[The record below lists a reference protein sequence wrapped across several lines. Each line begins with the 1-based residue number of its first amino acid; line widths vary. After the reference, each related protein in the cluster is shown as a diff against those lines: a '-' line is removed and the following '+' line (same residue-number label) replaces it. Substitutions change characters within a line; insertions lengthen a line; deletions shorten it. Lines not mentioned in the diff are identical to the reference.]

1 MGESLAE
8 SLNRDCRCI
17 SIDHARLEAET
28 QRLMEAS
35 HVAFGPWDK
44 SALFASVPVYI
55 GRRHLEEMR
64 ETVAVIEELT
74 TSPVYRQ
81 EVLSRAKDIARL
93 ENPSR
98 GVFFGY
104 DFHLGQDGPQLIEV
118 NTNAGGAMLN
128 LLLGKAQK
136 ACVSRLDVPVECA
149 TNLEG
154 LEERFVDMFRSDWEL
169 ARGQRPLK
177 TIAIVD
183 DAPEEQFLYREFLLF
198 RQLLKHAGFD
208 AVIVDAAALQYQ
220 SGQLSFEGQPIDMVY
235 NRLVDFYFEESRH
248 RALHDAYVDGTVVVT
263 PHPRA
268 HALYADKRNLV
279 LLRDEHLL
287 VDAGLSATQ
296 RATLLR
302 NVPETR
308 LLDKSE
314 ADGYWRDRKSWFFK
328 PIQGYGSKAAYR
340 GDKLT
345 KSTFADIL
353 ERDYVA
359 QRLVPPSQR
368 HVEVEGVVVPL
379 KLDVRCFVYN
389 RTVELWAARLYNG
402 QTTNFRTLG
411 GGFAPIYTESST
423 VRATLESVAPRSP

>member
-17 SIDHARLEAET
+17 SIDHPRLEAET
-28 QRLMEAS
+28 KRLMEES
-35 HVAFGPWDK
+35 HVAFEPWDK

-55 GRRHLEEMR
+55 GRRHLEEMQA
-64 ETVAVIEELT
+64 TVVAIEVLT
-74 TSPVYRQ
+74 RSPVYR
-81 EVLSRAKDIARL
+81 ETVLSRAKDLAKL

-104 DFHLGQDGPQLIEV
+104 DFHLGQHGPQLIEV

-136 ACVSRLDVPVECA
+136 VCVAGMDVPVECA

-154 LEERFVDMFRSDWEL
+154 LEERFVDMFRSDWVL
-169 ARGQRPLK
+169 SRGDRPLE

-183 DAPEEQFLYREFLLF
+183 DDPEQQFLYREFLLF
-198 RQLLKHAGFD
+198 RQLLRRAGFEAIIAD
-208 AVIVDAAALQYQ
+208 PRALRHE
-220 SGQLSFEGQPIDMVY
+220 SGQLTLEGKRIDLVY
-235 NRLVDFYFEESRH
+235 NRLVDFYLDEPRH
-248 RALHDAYVDGTVVVT
+248 RALRDAYVEGSVVLT
-263 PHPRA
+263 PHPQA

-279 LLRDEHLL
+279 LLRDEALL
-287 VDAGLSATQ
+287 NEAGLSLDQ

-302 NVPETR
+302 TVPETR
-308 LLDKSE
+308 LLDKAE
-314 ADGYWRDRKSWFFK
+314 AEAFWRDRKSWFFK

-345 KSTFADIL
+345 KSTFAEIL

-368 HVEVEGVVVPL
+368 HVEVDGVVVPL
-379 KLDVRCFVYN
+379 KLDVRCFVYD
-389 RTVELWAARLYNG
+389 RKVELWAARLYNG

-411 GGFAPIYTESST
+411 GGFAPIYTETSSA
-423 VRATLESVAPRSP
+423 RADR